1 MGHNGLPLHKSPMV
15 HDICIEDQS
24 YEDKHE
30 VCTSYGTCGCIHMY
44 RCAVK
49 GGSTENQSHGNSTC
63 TESCQ
68 RNTVPFTQCVHVQ
81 KSVRVTVRAC
91 SHILL

>member
-1 MGHNGLPLHKSPMV
+1 MCVQSTQYTMASHYIKSPIE
-15 HDICIEDQS
+15 HDVCIEDQF
-24 YEDKHE
+24 
-30 VCTSYGTCGCIHMY
+30 YGEKRMGYMY
-44 RCAVK
+44 MYLCAAVK
-49 GGSTENQSHGNSTC
+49 GGSTENQSYENSTC

-68 RNTVPFTQCVHVQ
+68 RNTASFTQCVHVQ